1 MIKENAHKMS
11 LAILTGIA
19 LLVVSI
25 PAGAQTLTPQ
35 FNELILGLRA
45 TGGQGQTLNLE
56 VIVGN
61 VSNFYGAAAGTTI
74 PLPALAVQDLVNTYG
89 ANWSTR
95 TDLVWGAI
103 STTGRASGTSDG
115 HAPKDTL
122 WATAPSG
129 ANAWNRG
136 SSSAQG
142 LASGNI
148 EVLYVAGSPGTL
160 LGATPTTNSSSSA
173 VIDATQ
179 VGSWSAQDLKS
190 LGQSFSFFN
199 PTIDNAVT
207 NPAVSQLYELQPG
220 SGPSTLLG
228 DLILTSSGLSFQA
241 AAGAETR
248 IIGVSGS
255 LAFGNV
261 TTGAT
266 STATLTIANSGN
278 ATLTV
283 SGISY
288 PTGFSGAFSGAIA
301 AGVSTNVTVT
311 FAPVAL
317 ISYGGTVTV
326 NSDATSGTSTIAASG
341 TGITT
346 ATPIIGVSG
355 NLAFGN
361 VTTGTTATATL
372 TITNSGNAT
381 LTVSS
386 IAYPSDFSG
395 AFSGAIAAGA
405 STNVTVTFAP
415 VALISYGGT
424 VTVNSD
430 ATRGTSTIAAS
441 GTGIPTPTRIIDV
454 SGTLAFGNVP
464 TGTTATAT
472 LTITNSG
479 NATLTVSSI
488 AYPSGF
494 SGAFSGTIPAGG
506 SQGVTVTFAPV
517 ALISY
522 SGNVTVNSDATSGT
536 GTIAASG
543 TGVALPTRV
552 IGLSGNL
559 AFGNLTTG
567 TTATATLTI
576 TNAGNST
583 LTVSSIAYPSG
594 FSGAFSGAI
603 AAGGSHGVTVTF
615 APVALISY
623 GGTVTVN
630 SDATSGTGTIA
641 ASGTGTAVIST
652 NHAPV
657 FVLGPLVN
665 NAVLSNGTLFVVVAD
680 SPAFFVALATDAD
693 GDPVSYHWD
702 FGDGATASG
711 ALASNTYAE
720 CGPFNASVVA
730 TDGLLSNTAPLTVSV
745 PCQFDTNTAIKLQM
759 KVNFAKTG
767 RDSVKLQGAVELD
780 SAFIP
785 TGKQVLLD
793 VGDATLAFVLNSK
806 GLGTNPLGKV
816 QLKFNRKTGNWT
828 VKATLSRGTW
838 REPWAN
844 HGLVNATKLKPGVPV
859 TVPVILVVGTE
870 SFMDEPVLTYRS
882 AQDKSGQA
890 K

>member
-1 MIKENAHKMS
+1 MATSRDLNSRCADSRRASRVHPS
-11 LAILTGIA
+11 GTTIA
-19 LLVVSI
+19 S
-25 PAGAQTLTPQ
+25 GALQ
-35 FNELILGLRA
+35 LGN
-45 TGGQGQTLNLE
+45 GGTSGS
-56 VIVGN
+56 IVGN

-74 PLPALAVQDLVNTYG
+74 PLPALAVQDLVDTYG

-381 LTVSS
+381 LTVS
-386 IAYPSDFSG
+386 
-395 AFSGAIAAGA
+395 
-405 STNVTVTFAP
+405 
-415 VALISYGGT
+415 
-424 VTVNSD
+424 
-430 ATRGTSTIAAS
+430 R
-441 GTGIPTPTRIIDV
+441 
-454 SGTLAFGNVP
+454 
-464 TGTTATAT
+464 
-472 LTITNSG
+472 
-479 NATLTVSSI
+479 I

-567 TTATATLTI
+567 IYQNPMYETTTGDLSWVDDKQRPLAVAD
-576 TNAGNST
+576 
-583 LTVSSIAYPSG
+583 VP
-594 FSGAFSGAI
+594 
-603 AAGGSHGVTVTF
+603 
-615 APVALISY
+615 PVAYSEGMRMASLIY
-623 GGTVTVN
+623 AKRKVEE
-630 SDATSGTGTIA
+630 
-641 ASGTGTAVIST
+641 TA
-652 NHAPV
+652 
-657 FVLGPLVN
+657 
-665 NAVLSNGTLFVVVAD
+665 D
-680 SPAFFVALATDAD
+680 
-693 GDPVSYHWD
+693 
-702 FGDGATASG
+702 
-711 ALASNTYAE
+711 
-720 CGPFNASVVA
+720 
-730 TDGLLSNTAPLTVSV
+730 
-745 PCQFDTNTAIKLQM
+745 
-759 KVNFAKTG
+759 
-767 RDSVKLQGAVELD
+767 
-780 SAFIP
+780 
-785 TGKQVLLD
+785 
-793 VGDATLAFVLNSK
+793 
-806 GLGTNPLGKV
+806 
-816 QLKFNRKTGNWT
+816 
-828 VKATLSRGTW
+828 
-838 REPWAN
+838 
-844 HGLVNATKLKPGVPV
+844 
-859 TVPVILVVGTE
+859 E
-870 SFMDEPVLTYRS
+870 S
-882 AQDKSGQA
+882 
-890 K
+890 